1 MPKAKTKTTTLNA
14 KWAGSDSNQRPPP
27 CQGGI
32 LTKLD
37 HRPLTPIIRLP
48 LNRLNIYSPTPIKN
62 YTAYIRHRT
71 FMSNLLRRECK
82 IDLRVPASR
91 GYDFLVL
98 TLLKKKNYQKQVLN
112 IKVDKYG
119 HNNRFDTT
127 AINSF

>member
-1 MPKAKTKTTTLNA
+1 VNDNGEMPADVETKTTTLNA

-48 LNRLNIYSPTPIKN
+48 LNRLNIYSHTPIKN

-71 FMSNLLRRECK
+71 FMSNLLRCERK

-98 TLLKKKNYQKQVLN
+98 TLLKKKKLSEA
-112 IKVDKYG
+112 G
-119 HNNRFDTT
+119 T
-127 AINSF
+127 